1 MRSYSNP
8 RNSQV
13 VNMLNCIYSG
23 FDDIINKN
31 EAYKVYES
39 CLIVWLV
46 GWAYRYDSNNHR

>member
-1 MRSYSNP
+1 
-8 RNSQV
+8 
-13 VNMLNCIYSG
+13 MLNCIYSG
-23 FDDIINKN
+23 FDDVINRN